1 MIWFRFKGYFSA
13 RLSPDAPVMINNY
26 RMMIRDSSLFTQMR
40 QDAGL
45 ALAPKAAVVSGGG
58 F

>member
-1 MIWFRFKGYFSA
+1 
-13 RLSPDAPVMINNY
+13 MINNY